1 MHHRI
6 RLLVSIVVLV
16 LLAGALVRLAT
27 TSSHEQPPQK
37 VLRSKVAVRGGQS
50 SFVSALGYLEP
61 SGDVRVL
68 AAPIQGVDGSPR
80 LKTLKVEEG
89 QVVRQSQ
96 LLATFDTID
105 RIHSQQNTVAA
116 KIASIKTQLAVLES
130 ETNRYRVLS
139 REGVVAEA
147 DLESRELRL
156 LQLKAD
162 LKQAMAELSQLHT
175 EEKYSNLYAPMS
187 GTVLKINA
195 RVGERPGSQGVM
207 EIGANQHMEAIAQVN
222 EDDIG
227 FIHLG
232 QKVAI
237 TSENGSFAQKLV
249 GTVVR
254 IAQKVS
260 ERKRLTVNPA
270 ADSDIEA
277 RTIDVRIAIAPTD
290 IAVVRNL
297 TGVKIMATF
306 SK

>member
-1 MHHRI
+1 MHHKI

-16 LLAGALVRLAT
+16 LLAGALVRLVST
-27 TSSHEQPPQK
+27 PGHDQPTPK
-37 VLRSKVAVRGGQS
+37 VLRSKLVQAGQS
-50 SFVSALGYLEP
+50 SYVSALGYLEP
-61 SGDVRVL
+61 AGDVRVL

-80 LKTLKVEEG
+80 LKSLNVEEG

-96 LLATFDTID
+96 LLAIFDTID
-105 RIHSQQNTVAA
+105 RIISQQNTVTA

-162 LKQAMAELSQLHT
+162 LKQATAELDQLHT
-175 EEKYSNLYAPMS
+175 EENYSNLYAPIS
-187 GTVLKINA
+187 GTILKINA
-195 RVGERPGSQGVM
+195 RVGERPGQKGVM

-232 QKVAI
+232 QKVSLS
-237 TSENGSFAQKLV
+237 SENGSFSQKLI

-260 ERKRLTVNPA
+260 ERKRLTVNPS
-270 ADSDIEA
+270 ADSDTEA
-277 RTIDVRIAIAPTD
+277 RTIDVRIAISPGDMDA
-290 IAVVRNL
+290 VRNL

>member
-1 MHHRI
+1 MHHKI

-16 LLAGALVRLAT
+16 FLAGALVRLVS
-27 TSSHEQPPQK
+27 TSGHDQPPAK
-37 VLRSKVAVRGGQS
+37 PLRSKVDHTAQS
-50 SFVSALGYLEP
+50 SYVSALGYLEP
-61 SGDVRVL
+61 AGDVRVL

-80 LKTLKVEEG
+80 LKTLNVEEG
-89 QVVRQSQ
+89 QVVRQAQ

-105 RIHSQQNTVAA
+105 RIISQQNTVAA

-162 LKQAMAELSQLHT
+162 LKQATAELSQLHT
-175 EEKYSNLYAPMS
+175 EESYSNLYAPMS

-195 RVGERPGSQGVM
+195 RVGERPGQKGVM

-227 FIHLG
+227 FIRLG
-232 QKVAI
+232 QKVSI
-237 TSENGSFAQKLV
+237 TSENGSFSQKLV

-270 ADSDIEA
+270 ADSDTEA
-277 RTIDVRIAIAPTD
+277 RTIDVRIAIGPGDMNA
-290 IAVVRNL
+290 VRNL

>member
-1 MHHRI
+1 MHHKI

-16 LLAGALVRLAT
+16 FLAGALVRLVS
-27 TSSHEQPPQK
+27 TSGHDQPTAK
-37 VLRSKVAVRGGQS
+37 LLRSKVVHTAQS
-50 SFVSALGYLEP
+50 NYVSALGYLEP
-61 SGDVRVL
+61 AGDVRVL

-80 LKTLKVEEG
+80 LKTLNVEEG

-105 RIHSQQNTVAA
+105 RIISQQNTVAA

-162 LKQAMAELSQLHT
+162 LKQATAELSQLHT
-175 EEKYSNLYAPMS
+175 EERYSNLYAPMS

-195 RVGERPGSQGVM
+195 RVGERPGQKGVM

-227 FIHLG
+227 FIRLG
-232 QKVAI
+232 QKVSI
-237 TSENGSFAQKLV
+237 TSENGSFPQKLV

-270 ADSDIEA
+270 ADSDTEA
-277 RTIDVRIAIAPTD
+277 RTIDVRIAIGPGDMNA
-290 IAVVRNL
+290 VRNL